1 MLNHLMSAL
10 FSVALRI
17 VLALAGLVFLLS
29 LLFAALVLLALWSVR
44 ALWSRLTGRP
54 VARWTFKV
62 DRQAVWN
69 RFYRAPSQNPTRS
82 RVDVDVI
89 DVEVKESRPR

>member
-1 MLNHLMSAL
+1 MLNHIMATL
-10 FSVALRI
+10 FRVALR
-17 VLALAGLVFLLS
+17 VALALAGLVFVFS
-29 LLFAALVLLALWSVR
+29 LLFAALVVLALWSLR
-44 ALWSRLTGRP
+44 AIWSRLTGRP

-69 RFYRAPSQNPTRS
+69 RFYRAPSQNPTS
-82 RVDVDVI
+82 PRVDVDVI

>member
-1 MLNHLMSAL
+1 MLNHLVSTL
-10 FSVALRI
+10 FRVALRI

-44 ALWSRLTGRP
+44 ALWSFLTGQP

-62 DRQAVWN
+62 DRQAVWD
-69 RFYRAPSQNPTRS
+69 RFYRAPSKPTTRQHL
-82 RVDVDVI
+82 DADVI
-89 DVEVKESRPR
+89 DVEVKESKSR